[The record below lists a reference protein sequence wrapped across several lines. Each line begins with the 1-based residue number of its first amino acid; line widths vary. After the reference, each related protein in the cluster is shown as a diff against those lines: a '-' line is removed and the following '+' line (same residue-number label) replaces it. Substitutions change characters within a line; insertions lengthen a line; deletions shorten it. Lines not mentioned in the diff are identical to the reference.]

1 MKRKLTYIAC
11 LIGVVV
17 GIAACRS
24 KEQKATKEESYV
36 KVESTEETVWP
47 KEEEPASQPASLYVP
62 TIQMELWKDEFCSI
76 QYNGSENTWIG
87 LELKLYVE
95 NTWKKNLAI
104 QVERLMI
111 NGHKM
116 DPICSMDVKEGRG
129 VNDTVTITNHDLRR
143 KGMTQESVTTIQI
156 SFAIVDPENFQK
168 VSKTDT
174 IELTVG

>member
-1 MKRKLTYIAC
+1 MKRKLAYTAC

-17 GIAACRS
+17 GIAACR
-24 KEQKATKEESYV
+24 TKEEKTAKEEGYI
-36 KVESTEETVWP
+36 KVESSEETVGSQD
-47 KEEEPASQPASLYVP
+47 EELESQPASLYVP
-62 TIQMELWKDEFCSI
+62 PLQMELWKDEFCSI

-111 NGHKM
+111 NGQKM

-129 VNDTVTITNHDLRR
+129 INDTVTITNHDLRR
-143 KGMTQESVTTIQI
+143 KGMTQESVTTIYI